1 MRPGNSV
8 FNHMRDQFYLDRAQ
22 SGRADVRRNLR
33 YGLGGKAMYKRILV
47 AIDESATSDL
57 ALGEA
62 INLAKD
68 QNAVLQL
75 VHVVDLTPICLTEE
89 TPYPYVECQKAMEE
103 RGEKI
108 LASHATTVREA
119 GIEVDSKLI
128 TIKLLSVSIYDVIEE
143 QSKRWPADLIVIG
156 THGRRGFQHAREAA
170 FRWRS

>member
-1 MRPGNSV
+1 
-8 FNHMRDQFYLDRAQ
+8 
-22 SGRADVRRNLR
+22 
-33 YGLGGKAMYKRILV
+33 MYKRILV

-57 ALGEA
+57 ALREA

-68 QNAVLQL
+68 QNAVLQV

-108 LASHATTVREA
+108 LASRATTVREA

-128 TIKLLSVSIYDVIEE
+128 TIKQLWVTIYGVIEE
-143 QSKRWPADLIVIG
+143 QSQQWPADLIVIG
-156 THGRRGFQHAREAA
+156 THGRRGFQHVRLGSVAEGLIRIATKPVLLIRGAKQEAS
-170 FRWRS
+170 RLGTQE